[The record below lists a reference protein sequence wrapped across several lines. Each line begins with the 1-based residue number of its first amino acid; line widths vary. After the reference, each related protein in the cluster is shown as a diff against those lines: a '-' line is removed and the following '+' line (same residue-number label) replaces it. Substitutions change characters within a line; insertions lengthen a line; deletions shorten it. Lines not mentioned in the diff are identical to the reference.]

1 MRFYTFIL
9 IIFLLPVTTIG
20 QSTGQQSSSVYST
33 LSNTITKQS
42 YPEIKG
48 SPYLFKDWIKADLI
62 HLRNKPINDAT
73 IRYDLYEGNVEVL
86 DDGVNLGSDNILE
99 IDGDKFIVL
108 EDNYY
113 RKVKITRDKNPKMF
127 KDFDV
132 DTLYLMKGI
141 HKDYLRKYGVVLFDG
156 PTVKLVRTIDIIFR
170 ESKINSPGKI
180 EKIKK
185 FNRKK
190 GYELIYDKKKTVVKL
205 KDKDFYKVLG
215 KEAALKKY
223 KKTNKLKLK
232 KVPEFIELLKYFESL
247 G

>member
-1 MRFYTFIL
+1 MRFFTLIL
-9 IIFLLPVTTIG
+9 TIILLPIVING

-33 LSNTITKQS
+33 LDKSITKQS

-48 SPYLFKDWIKADLI
+48 SPYLFKDWVKADLI
-62 HLRNKPINDAT
+62 HLRNAPIKDAT

-86 DDGVNLGSDNILE
+86 DDGVKLAGDNILE

-113 RKVKITRDKNPKMF
+113 RKVKIARADNPKMF
-127 KDFDV
+127 KDLDV

-141 HKDYLRKYGVVLFDG
+141 HRDYLSKYGVVLFDG
-156 PTVKLVRTIDIIFR
+156 ATVKLVRTYNIIFR

-190 GYELIYDKKKTVVKL
+190 GYALIFDKKKTDVKL
-205 KDKDFYKVLG
+205 KDKDFFKVLG

-223 KKTNKLKLK
+223 KKMNKLKLK